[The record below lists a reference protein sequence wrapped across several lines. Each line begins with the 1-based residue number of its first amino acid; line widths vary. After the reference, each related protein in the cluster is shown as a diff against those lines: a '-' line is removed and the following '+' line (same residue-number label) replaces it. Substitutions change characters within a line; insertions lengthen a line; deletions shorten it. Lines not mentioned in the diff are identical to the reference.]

1 MALTEYKIVRNG
13 KEYVY
18 AYDRSKYANNTAEY
32 NKQYWEENNKELKKK
47 AKLRREE

>member
-18 AYDRSKYANNTAEY
+18 AYDRSKYANNTA
-32 NKQYWEENNKELKKK
+32 
-47 AKLRREE
+47 